1 MPPRSLVAIGL
12 GSIFICA
19 AAFAGKTPEL
29 PVDRITVSNLRPATP
44 YRVYLNDAAFPH
56 IIDGKLL
63 IIDGASLKLEG
74 MLGTAYVAHTA
85 LSPDRS
91 EIYVSTT
98 YYARLNRGERFDQI
112 DVYDAITL
120 KLKAEIPLPGKRA
133 LALAYKG
140 LIRSSANGRFIFVQN
155 ATPATS
161 VSVVDRQAGKF
172 VTEVPTPGCW
182 AIYTPAT
189 VSDRFSSLCGDGTML
204 TVVLDEKGN
213 AVGRKKSAP
222 FFDPDDDAL
231 FISGEQSGDRF
242 FFASF
247 KGRVQP
253 VDIGGDVALPAPA
266 WPLVPATSKKSS
278 WRPGG
283 YQLMALHE
291 KSGTLFVGMHRK
303 GGEGSHK
310 SPADEIWTFD
320 LATGKRIARTP
331 APGTTTMA
339 VTQGDAPR
347 LMAFDGTKAMLNAFS
362 ATPHKG
368 RMKRLGS
375 GGPFGETPTLM
386 DTQ

>member
-1 MPPRSLVAIGL
+1 MPPRSLTIGL
-12 GSIFICA
+12 GIFCICA

-29 PVDRITVSNLRPATP
+29 PVDRITVSNLPPATP

-56 IIDGKLL
+56 IIDGKLF
-63 IIDGASLKLEG
+63 IIDGERLKLEG
-74 MLGTAYVAHTA
+74 MLSTAYVAHTA

-91 EIYVSTT
+91 EIYTATT

-253 VDIGGDVALPAPA
+253 VDIGGDVAVPAPA
-266 WPLVPATSKKSS
+266 WRLVPATSST

-291 KSGTLFVGMHRK
+291 KSGTLFVGMHKK

-339 VTQGDAPR
+339 VTQGNAPR
-347 LMAFDGTKAMLNAFS
+347 LLAFDGTKAMLNAFS
-362 ATPHKG
+362 ATPSKG

>member
-1 MPPRSLVAIGL
+1 MPPRSLFAIGL
-12 GSIFICA
+12 GGIFICA
-19 AAFAGKTPEL
+19 AAFAGKPPEL
-29 PVDRITVSNLRPATP
+29 PVDRITVSNLPPATP
-44 YRVYLNDAAFPH
+44 YRLYLNDAAFPH

-85 LSPDRS
+85 LSADRS
-91 EIYVSTT
+91 EIFVSTT
-98 YYARLNRGERFDQI
+98 YYARLNRGERSDQI
-112 DVYDAITL
+112 DVYDASTL
-120 KLKAEIPLPGKRA
+120 KLKTEIPLPGKRA

-140 LIRSSANGRFIFVQN
+140 LIRGSANGRFIFVQN

-189 VSDRFSSLCGDGTML
+189 VSDRFSTLCGDGTML
-204 TVVLDEKGN
+204 TVVLDDKGN
-213 AVGRKKSAP
+213 PAGRKKSAP

-242 FFASF
+242 YFASF

-253 VDIGGDVALPAPA
+253 VDIGGDVARPAPA
-266 WPLVPATSKKSS
+266 WTLTSATGKKSS

-362 ATPHKG
+362 ATPHQG

-375 GGPFGETPTLM
+375 GGPFGETPTMM